1 MLGTCY
7 HTGGAYPGGMATEPV
22 ELDAKLL
29 ARVRDTTDD
38 ARGYVESAV
47 RRQLDDQAFSR
58 LLDEL
63 EAESGPVP
71 EEIVAE
77 AERFW
82 PAS

>member
-1 MLGTCY
+1 
-7 HTGGAYPGGMATEPV
+7 MATEPV

-29 ARVRDTTDD
+29 ARVRDITDD
-38 ARGYVESAV
+38 VGSYVDSAV
-47 RRQLDDQAFSR
+47 RRQLDDQAFSL

-82 PAS
+82 HAS

>member
-1 MLGTCY
+1 MGTCY

-38 ARGYVESAV
+38 ARGFVESAV

>member
-1 MLGTCY
+1 MLGRGKRELPVSTSRSR
-7 HTGGAYPGGMATEPV
+7 TGGAYPGGMATEPV

-29 ARVRDTTDD
+29 AKVRDTTDD

-63 EAESGPVP
+63 EAES
-71 EEIVAE
+71 
-77 AERFW
+77 
-82 PAS
+82 